1 VTITEELTPGSA
13 GPPGASTHLRTGPPP
28 EPRLPEP
35 RKLTNRKVRG
45 DRIFLGGSYL
55 SGVVVLLIMVGV
67 GIFLTVEAMDA
78 LTARGGSFITTSEW
92 ETDRGQFGIAS
103 IMLGTGL
110 VALVA
115 VGVAMPI
122 AMGTA
127 LFITNIAPARAR
139 SYLIGMVDL
148 MAAVPSI
155 VYGLWGLFFFQGM
168 AVDVARWINTWL
180 GWMPWFAV
188 DGADPNNPNSSLTVY
203 SASIFI
209 AGIVVALMVMP
220 IQTSVMREVF
230 SQVPIG
236 EREGAYALGGTR
248 WGVIRIVSLPFARGG
263 IIGGT
268 MLGLGRA
275 LGETIAV
282 ALILSALFDLNIQVL
297 ASGGNTVSKLI
308 ADRYAEASGF
318 GLSALFAAG
327 LALFAITLVVN
338 FTASWFVARSRSG
351 AESDG

>member
-1 VTITEELTPGSA
+1 MTITQPLSPGGAAGSA
-13 GPPGASTHLRTGPPP
+13 APTFVRTGPPP
-28 EPRLPEP
+28 EARPPEP
-35 RKLTNRKVRG
+35 RKLTNKKVRG

-55 SGVVVLLIMVGV
+55 SGFVVLVIMVGV
-67 GIFLTVEAMDA
+67 GIFLTVEALDA
-78 LTARGGSFITTSEW
+78 LRAQGLGFITTSEW

-103 IMLGTGL
+103 IMLGTAL

-115 VGVAMPI
+115 VGVAMPL
-122 AMGTA
+122 AMGTS
-127 LFITNIAPARAR
+127 LFITNIAPAKVRGF
-139 SYLIGMVDL
+139 LVGMVDL

-155 VYGLWGLFFFQGM
+155 VYGLWGAYFFQGM
-168 AVDVARWINTWL
+168 AVDVARWINTWF
-180 GWMPWFAV
+180 GWMPWFSV
-188 DGADPNNPNSSLTVY
+188 DGADPSNPTGSLTVY
-203 SASIFI
+203 SASIFV

-282 ALILSALFDLNIQVL
+282 ALILSARFDINFQVL
-297 ASGGNTVSKLI
+297 DAGGNTVSKLI
-308 ADRYAEASGF
+308 ADRYAEVSGF

-327 LALFAITLVVN
+327 LALFVITLFVN

>member
-1 VTITEELTPGSA
+1 MTVVEELA
-13 GPPGASTHLRTGPPP
+13 PGAPDPAARTMLRTGPPP
-28 EPRLPEP
+28 EPRQPEP
-35 RKLTNRKVRG
+35 RRISNNRVRG
-45 DRIFLGGSYL
+45 DRIFLGSSYL
-55 SGVVVLLIMVGV
+55 SGVVVLLIMVAVGV
-67 GIFLTVEAMDA
+67 FLTFEALDA
-78 LTARGGSFITTSEW
+78 LRAQGPSFLTTAEW
-92 ETDRGQFGIAS
+92 ETDRGKFGIAS
-103 IMLGTGL
+103 IMLGTAL

-122 AMGTA
+122 AMGTS
-127 LFITNIAPARAR
+127 LFITNIAPAKVRGV
-139 SYLIGMVDL
+139 LVGMVDL

-155 VYGLWGLFFFQGM
+155 VYGLWGAYFFQGM

-180 GWMPWFAV
+180 GWMPWFSV
-188 DGADPNNPNSSLTVY
+188 DGADPSNPTSSLTVY
-203 SASIFI
+203 SASIFV

-268 MLGLGRA
+268 MLGMGRA

-282 ALILSALFDLNIQVL
+282 ALILSARFDINFHVL
-297 ASGGNTVSKLI
+297 ESGGNTVSKLI
-308 ADRYAEASGF
+308 ADRYSEASGF

-327 LALFAITLVVN
+327 LALFAITLIVN

-351 AESDG
+351 AESEG

>member
-1 VTITEELTPGSA
+1 MTVVEELAPGAPDPAARTRLRS
-13 GPPGASTHLRTGPPP
+13 GPPPAPRPP
-28 EPRLPEP
+28 EPR
-35 RKLTNRKVRG
+35 RISNNRVRG

-55 SGVVVLLIMVGV
+55 SGFVVLFIMVAV
-67 GIFLTVEAMDA
+67 GIFLTFEALDA
-78 LTARGGSFITTSEW
+78 LRAQGASFLTTAEW
-92 ETDRGQFGIAS
+92 ETDRGKFGIAS
-103 IMLGTGL
+103 IMLGTAL

-122 AMGTA
+122 AMGTS
-127 LFITNIAPARAR
+127 LFITNIAPAKVRGV
-139 SYLIGMVDL
+139 LVGMVDL

-155 VYGLWGLFFFQGM
+155 VYGLWGAYFFQGM

-180 GWMPWFAV
+180 GWMPWFSV
-188 DGADPNNPNSSLTVY
+188 EGADPSNPTSSLTVY
-203 SASIFI
+203 SASIFV

-268 MLGLGRA
+268 MLGMGRA

-282 ALILSALFDLNIQVL
+282 ALILSARFDINFHVL
-297 ASGGNTVSKLI
+297 ESGGNTVSKLI
-308 ADRYAEASGF
+308 ADRYTEASGF

-327 LALFAITLVVN
+327 LALFAITLIVN

-351 AESDG
+351 AESEG

>member
-1 VTITEELTPGSA
+1 MTITEALSPSGSDL
-13 GPPGASTHLRTGPPP
+13 PGASTFVRGGPPP

-35 RKLTNRKVRG
+35 RKLTSRKVRG
-45 DRIFLGGSYL
+45 DRIFHGGSYL
-55 SGVVVLLIMVGV
+55 SGVIVLAIMVAV
-67 GIFLTVEAMDA
+67 GLFLSIEAWSA
-78 LTARGGSFITTSEW
+78 LSAAGPGFFTTAEW
-92 ETDRGQFGIAS
+92 ETDRGKFGIAS
-103 IMLGTGL
+103 IMLGTAL

-122 AMGTA
+122 AMGTS
-127 LFITNIAPARAR
+127 LFITNIAPPKARGFLVA
-139 SYLIGMVDL
+139 MVDL

-168 AVDVARWINTWL
+168 AVDIARWINTWL
-180 GWMPWFAV
+180 GWMPWFSVA
-188 DGADPNNPNSSLTVY
+188 GADPNSPNASLTVY
-203 SASIFI
+203 SASIFV

-268 MLGLGRA
+268 MLGMGRA

-282 ALILSALFDLNIQVL
+282 ALILSSRFDINFHVL
-297 ASGGNTVSKLI
+297 ESGGNTVSKLI
-308 ADRYAEASGF
+308 ADRYSEASGF
-318 GLSALFAAG
+318 GLSALMAAG

>member
-1 VTITEELTPGSA
+1 MAVVTAAPTT
-13 GPPGASTHLRTGPPP
+13 LRSGPPP
-28 EPRLPEP
+28 EPREPEP
-35 RKLTNRKVRG
+35 RKLTTKKDNG
-45 DRIFLGGSYL
+45 DRVFHTGAYT
-55 SGVVVLLIMVGV
+55 SGIIVLLVMVAVGV
-67 GIFLTVEAMDA
+67 FLTSQALDA
-78 LTARGGSFITTSEW
+78 LRSAGPSFLTTAEW
-92 ETDRGQFGIAS
+92 ETDRGHFGIAS
-103 IMLGTGL
+103 IMLGTAL

-115 VGVAMPI
+115 VAVAMPI
-122 AMGTA
+122 AMGTS
-127 LFITNIAPARAR
+127 LFITNIAPARVRGFLVA
-139 SYLIGMVDL
+139 MVDL

-180 GWMPWFAV
+180 GWMPWFSV
-188 DGADPNNPNSSLTVY
+188 DGADPNSPNASLTVY

-209 AGIVVALMVMP
+209 AGVVVALMVMP
-220 IQTSVMREVF
+220 IQCSVMREVF

-282 ALILSALFDLNIQVL
+282 ALILSSRFDVNFHLL
-297 ASGGNTVSKLI
+297 ESGGNTVSKLI
-308 ADRYAEASGF
+308 ADRYGEASGF
-318 GLSALFAAG
+318 GLSALMAAG

-338 FTASWFVARSRSG
+338 FTASWFVSRSRSG
-351 AESDG
+351 AESEG

>member
-1 VTITEELTPGSA
+1 MTVVEELA
-13 GPPGASTHLRTGPPP
+13 PGAPDPAARTRLRTGPPP
-28 EPRLPEP
+28 APRPPEP
-35 RKLTNRKVRG
+35 RRISNNRVRG
-45 DRIFLGGSYL
+45 DRIFLGSSYL
-55 SGVVVLLIMVGV
+55 SGVVVLLIMVAV
-67 GIFLTVEAMDA
+67 GIFLTFEALDA
-78 LTARGGSFITTSEW
+78 LRAQGASFLTTAEW
-92 ETDRGQFGIAS
+92 ETDRGKFGIAS
-103 IMLGTGL
+103 IMLGTAL

-122 AMGTA
+122 AMGTS
-127 LFITNIAPARAR
+127 LFITNIAPAKVRGI
-139 SYLIGMVDL
+139 LVGMVDL

-155 VYGLWGLFFFQGM
+155 VYGLWGAYFFQGM

-180 GWMPWFAV
+180 GWMPWFSV
-188 DGADPNNPNSSLTVY
+188 DGADPTNPTGSLTVY
-203 SASIFI
+203 SASIFV

-268 MLGLGRA
+268 MLGMGRA

-282 ALILSALFDLNIQVL
+282 ALILSARFDINFHVL
-297 ASGGNTVSKLI
+297 ESGGNTVSKLI
-308 ADRYAEASGF
+308 ADRYSEASGF

-327 LALFAITLVVN
+327 LALFAITLIVN

-351 AESDG
+351 AESEG